1 MTKKKYRL
9 TTCNICGSQAP
20 ANFMVRAQ
28 KEVSA
33 TSRNTVGGKEVI
45 GSILGF
51 QTSQSALAR
60 SLLTSRKRTHTTF
73 RTVWMC
79 ESCSGQKSVG
89 TREIESLESEYSNL
103 LEQEERLTKD
113 FDHLKST
120 RIPEKEDE
128 LRIKSSNTKKIM
140 EAKQKLLVEV
150 QPIFKDLRIEF
161 DKIKK
166 RESEK
171 FVKIILENKSL
182 ISAIEN
188 SKLKIEIKKLTHNEK
203 EKIQNITEKIQ
214 IDLDNEIK
222 KRGTRWEDSKKIF
235 DLKAKLEV
243 KIKELHQ
250 NEKQNSLEKSA
261 RLNNLLLN
269 KYLSREGLEE
279 IFNDRYAEV
288 GFNIKKN
295 KFTLENFEY
304 KKELLGQIKVP
315 IYKKLFKSICWMWII
330 FFQLIFL
337 SSFFSEANSEDILNV
352 LGGGIVM
359 VVPAVYAIFF
369 SNFLKNPSKLH
380 SKVAALLKKH
390 LEMCLSKL
398 ETEIKNNS
406 ISFDFELFTILQKK
420 FEETSKLE
428 ELSNLKEENCEKE
441 ISRDKNLL
449 EDISNQLMAIRK
461 RIKFIQETQTAQ

>member
-1 MTKKKYRL
+1 MAKKKYRL

-51 QTSQSALAR
+51 QTSQRALAR

-89 TREIESLESEYSNL
+89 TREIESLDLEYSKLVN
-103 LEQEERLTKD
+103 QEEKLTKD
-113 FDHLKST
+113 LNYLKGT
-120 RIPEKEDE
+120 RIPEKEEE
-128 LRIKSSNTKKIM
+128 LRMNSLNTKKIM
-140 EAKQKLLVEV
+140 EEKQELFVEV
-150 QPIFKDLRIEF
+150 EPIFKDLRIEF

-171 FVKIILENKSL
+171 FVKTILENKSL
-182 ISAIEN
+182 ISAIEKG
-188 SKLKIEIKKLTHNEK
+188 KLTKEIKKISRNEK
-203 EKIQNITEKIQ
+203 EKIQNTTEKIQ
-214 IDLDNEIK
+214 IELDNEMK
-222 KRGTRWEDSKKIF
+222 KKGTRWEDSVKIF
-235 DLKAKLEV
+235 ELETKLKFE
-243 KIKELHQ
+243 IKKLHQ
-250 NEKQNSLEKSA
+250 DEKQNSLEKSV

-269 KYLSREGLEE
+269 KYISREGLEE
-279 IFNDRYAEV
+279 IFNERYAEV
-288 GFNIKKN
+288 GFNVNKN

-315 IYKKLFKSICWMWII
+315 FYKKLFKSICWMWII
-330 FFQLIFL
+330 LAQLSVL
-337 SSFFSEANSEDILNV
+337 ATFFSEESLEDKLYTLI
-352 LGGGIVM
+352 GGIVM
-359 VVPAVYAIFF
+359 TVPAVYAIFF

-380 SKVAALLKKH
+380 SKVANILKKH

-398 ETEIKNNS
+398 DTEIKNKS
-406 ISFDFELFTILQKK
+406 ISFDFEQFTTLQKK
-420 FEETSKLE
+420 FEETCKQE
-428 ELSNLKEENCEKE
+428 ELSNLKEENCEKD
-441 ISRDKNLL
+441 ISKDKNLL
-449 EDISNQLMAIRK
+449 EDISNQLEAIRK
-461 RIKFIQETQTAQ
+461 RIKIIQEIQLA